1 MKYHWYLIRLNNGE
15 FVKARGYDL
24 GYGLCYIY
32 KIFLNIEV
40 LNYYSIT
47 DIDTGLS
54 VIKSYKNRAD
64 LESKCQKRWHC
75 SLDDILFNTDLL
87 NAVNNARNTDIY
99 KLRKQECKTAR
110 KKLL

>member
-1 MKYHWYLIRLNNGE
+1 MKYNWYLIRLNNGE

-32 KIFLNIEV
+32 KIFPRNEV
-40 LNYYSIT
+40 INAYFIT
-47 DIDTGLS
+47 DVATGLS
-54 VIKSYKNRAD
+54 VLRSDKSRAD
-64 LESKCQKRWHC
+64 LDEKCSKRWHC

-99 KLRKQECKTAR
+99 KLRRQECKEAR